1 MDHCIDLAE
10 HFEARINGSGG
21 SFVMAK
27 PRTYANVCFWYVP
40 PIMRP
45 WNPKTA
51 GREDKERMSGVAK
64 AIKAE
69 MQRQGLAM
77 IGFQPQDDLP
87 NFFRIVFPSCTNTT
101 REDLDRLIAS
111 IERIGEEL

>member
-1 MDHCIDLAE
+1 
-10 HFEARINGSGG
+10 
-21 SFVMAK
+21 MAK

-40 PIMRP
+40 PSMRP
-45 WNPKTA
+45 WNAETA
-51 GREDKERMSGVAK
+51 TEEQKEKMAGVAV

-87 NFFRIVFPSCTNTT
+87 NFFRIVFPSQFNTT
-101 REDLDRLIAS
+101 VEDLDVLMSKIAH
-111 IERIGEEL
+111 IGEEL